1 MWLDNLKELKKQ
13 SGMSAKQIAEKTNLP
28 ERTVSRIFSGDTE
41 NPYMDTLRRIVD
53 VLGGSLD
60 DLFAESKVRVANTDL
75 IALQAEYDKLSSEAG
90 ELRAENVR
98 LKDKNAALEVEND
111 HLRLTLEH
119 KEEVLAHK
127 EEIVALQKD
136 LIKMLNADKPESGK
150 SKS

>member
-60 DLFAESKVRVANTDL
+60 DLFVESKVRVANTDL
-75 IALQAEYDKLSSEAG
+75 IALQAEYDKLSAEFAN
-90 ELRAENVR
+90 LQAENVS
-98 LKDKNAALEVEND
+98 LKDKVVTLEVERD
-111 HLRLTLEH
+111 RLRLTLEH
-119 KEEVLAHK
+119 KEE
-127 EEIVALQKD
+127 IIALHNYYNKLKQ
-136 LIKMLNADKPESGK
+136 
-150 SKS
+150 